1 MRGQVRGPV
10 KGTVTDGEQSPRRAS
25 IVDVARRAGVA
36 VGTVSNVLNRPDRVS
51 PATRARV
58 QAAVDALGFVRNAS
72 ARRLRAGSIPTIGA
86 VVLDIANPFFTE
98 VARGVEDRLS
108 DDDYTLMLASSDGD
122 PEREARYLRLFESH
136 GVQGVLVT
144 PAGGDL
150 SAVLDARSRGVDVVL
165 LDASAPDLPSVSV
178 DDVHG
183 GRLAAEH
190 LLALGH
196 RRIGFV
202 DGPGTVRQYV
212 DRRTGVLAALGAAG
226 LSAEDVLVERTV
238 PVLDAARGDAAVAAL
253 LADPGPRPTAI
264 FCANDLAAIGALR
277 ALRRHGLS
285 VPEDVAVVGYDDITV
300 AAELA
305 VPLTSVRQPTHELGR
320 RAADLLLQRHADP
333 DTPAEQ
339 VQFLPE
345 IVVRRSSDARA

>member
-1 MRGQVRGPV
+1 MTDVGQA
-10 KGTVTDGEQSPRRAS
+10 PRRAS
-25 IVDVARRAGVA
+25 IVDVARHAGVA

-51 PATRARV
+51 PETRDRV
-58 QAAVDALGFVRNAS
+58 QAAIETLGFVRNAS

-150 SAVLDARSRGVDVVL
+150 SAVLDARARGLDVVL
-165 LDASAPDLPSVSV
+165 LDATAPGLPSVSV
-178 DDVHG
+178 DDVQG
-183 GRLAAEH
+183 ARLAVEH

-202 DGPGTVRQYV
+202 DGPDSIRQYV
-212 DRRTGVLAALGAAG
+212 DRRTGVHAALDAAG
-226 LSAEDVLVERTV
+226 LPAAALAEATV
-238 PVLDAARGDAAVAAL
+238 AVLDAAGGDAAVERL
-253 LADPGPRPTAI
+253 LAAPGPAPTAV

-277 ALRRHGLS
+277 ALRRHGLA
-285 VPEDVAVVGYDDITV
+285 VPDRVAVVGYDDITV
-300 AAELA
+300 AAELM

-320 RAADLLLQRHADP
+320 RAADLLLRRHADP
-333 DTPAEQ
+333 EAPAEQ
-339 VQFLPE
+339 VQFRPE
-345 IVVRRSSDARA
+345 LVVRRSSDPGA

>member
-1 MRGQVRGPV
+1 MAESAVPA
-10 KGTVTDGEQSPRRAS
+10 RRAS

-51 PATRARV
+51 AETRDRV
-58 QAAVDALGFVRNAS
+58 QAAIGELGFVRNAS

-98 VARGVEDRLS
+98 VARGVEDRLAA
-108 DDDYTLMLASSDGD
+108 DDYTLMLASSDGD
-122 PEREARYLRLFESH
+122 AEREARYLRLFESH

-150 SAVLDARSRGVDVVL
+150 STVLDARDRGLDVVL
-165 LDASAPDLPSVSV
+165 LDATAPGLPSVSV
-178 DDVHG
+178 DDVQG
-183 GRLAAEH
+183 ARLAVEH

-202 DGPGTVRQYV
+202 NGPRTIRQHA
-212 DRRTGVLAALGAAG
+212 DRRAGVHAALAAAG
-226 LSAEDVLVERTV
+226 LAPTDALAEVTV
-238 PVLDAARGDAAVAAL
+238 PFLDAARGDAGVETL
-253 LADPGPRPTAI
+253 LASHAPAPTAL
-264 FCANDLAAIGALR
+264 FCANDFAAIGALR
-277 ALRRHGLS
+277 ALRRHGLA
-285 VPEDVAVVGYDDITV
+285 VPDDVAVVGYDDITV

-320 RAADLLLQRHADP
+320 RAADMLLRRHADP
-333 DTPAEQ
+333 DAAPEQ
-339 VQFLPE
+339 VEFLPE
-345 IVVRRSSDARA
+345 LVVRRSSDLRA

>member
-1 MRGQVRGPV
+1 MAGIGRPA
-10 KGTVTDGEQSPRRAS
+10 RRAS
-25 IVDVARRAGVA
+25 IVDVARHAGVA

-51 PATRARV
+51 AETRDRV
-58 QAAVDALGFVRNAS
+58 RTAIDTLGFVRNAS

-150 SAVLDARSRGVDVVL
+150 SAVLDARTRGLDVVL
-165 LDASAPDLPSVSV
+165 LDATAPGLPSVSV
-178 DDVHG
+178 DDVQG
-183 GRLAAEH
+183 ARLAVEH

-202 DGPGTVRQYV
+202 AGPDSIRQYV
-212 DRRTGVLAALGAAG
+212 DRRTGVHAALAAAG
-226 LSAEDVLVERTV
+226 LPVAEVLAEATV
-238 PVLDAARGDAAVAAL
+238 PVLDAAGGDAAVERL
-253 LADPGPRPTAI
+253 LATPGPAPTAV

-277 ALRRHGLS
+277 ALRRHEIA
-285 VPEDVAVVGYDDITV
+285 VPDRMAVVGYDDITV
-300 AAELA
+300 AAELM

-320 RAADLLLQRHADP
+320 QAADMLLRRHADP
-333 DTPAEQ
+333 AAPTEQ
-339 VQFLPE
+339 VQFRPE
-345 IVVRRSSDARA
+345 LVVRRSSDLTA